1 VFLWLTGSAMG
12 QVFNGY
18 KGGDFVMGAL
28 TPVWIASYGRLG
40 RKIIALSD
48 DGKLE
53 TSEDE
58 F

>member
-1 VFLWLTGSAMG
+1 MG